1 MNRKNSIEDGRS
13 WRQKLTGKMGQQV
26 QVVDKINPKE
36 FERMERGI
44 ADVDNESK
52 ELNRRRQELEDILYK
67 GKREIQEMKKQHGK
81 LKVEVNPLKEQMAR
95 VAAAQEVYD
104 DADGKAKV
112 VEKEV
117 KACDAKIKEITGGK
131 IKSVQKK
138 LDDAKKQ
145 LDKIKSEITRLEVE
159 IKTATRNLKKCTEK
173 VESLEAEVKEC
184 EDSMRAM
191 TERRTVIETEGQKV
205 LEETHKKQDESK
217 ILREAITKLKAE
229 ADEISKEENNLK
241 SSRIEVDQQL
251 QKWDDA
257 IKENS
262 KKVSYWK
269 KEMKKLELQEVP
281 GEEVGQL
288 VDLENEEILAINMEE
303 LTYELNLVE
312 EKLAAS
318 KPNMA
323 AIAEYKKKE
332 EVYLDRVAELDKMT
346 AARDEQRKHHDDLRK
361 QRLNDFME
369 GFAIITG
376 KLKER

>member
-36 FERMERGI
+36 FERMEKGI
-44 ADVDNESK
+44 MEVENEAK
-52 ELNRRRQELEDILYK
+52 ELGRRRQELEDIIYK

-81 LKVEVNPLKEQMAR
+81 LKVEVNPLKEQVVMMEQQVADQENKVKEAAPDKKIVKEMMTR

-145 LDKIKSEITRLEVE
+145 LDKIKSEITGLEVE

-191 TERRTVIETEGQKV
+191 TERRT
-205 LEETHKKQDESK
+205 
-217 ILREAITKLKAE
+217 A
-229 ADEISKEENNLK
+229 
-241 SSRIEVDQQL
+241 
-251 QKWDDA
+251 
-257 IKENS
+257 
-262 KKVSYWK
+262 
-269 KEMKKLELQEVP
+269 
-281 GEEVGQL
+281 
-288 VDLENEEILAINMEE
+288 
-303 LTYELNLVE
+303 
-312 EKLAAS
+312 
-318 KPNMA
+318 
-323 AIAEYKKKE
+323 
-332 EVYLDRVAELDKMT
+332 
-346 AARDEQRKHHDDLRK
+346 
-361 QRLNDFME
+361 
-369 GFAIITG
+369 
-376 KLKER
+376 